1 MELGLSPS
9 LEQTAPRAEHSLH
22 RHLQIPGSAG
32 QDGAGGFPWGS
43 EGSSPGSAVGGMFS
57 RPADQLH
64 PGDLCQLPGLPGV
77 ALLPQNRPVPKRR
90 LLPLGVRELLG
101 VKAPTPQPGKGCCSF
116 GWESVA
122 VPSVA
127 TCDTPVALLWHSC
140 GTAGSARSC
149 QQAADPWKLF
159 KALQDIIQAKIALNS
174 FKSRGWTRPVTGLG
188 SEALAQGQ

>member
-1 MELGLSPS
+1 MGVWHSHGGLGVGAGAVPVLGANSS
-9 LEQTAPRAEHSLH
+9 EGRHSLH

-32 QDGAGGFPWGS
+32 RDGAGRFPWGS

-116 GWESVA
+116 GWESVSH
-122 VPSVA
+122 PWLSH
-127 TCDTPVALLWHSC
+127 PWPRVALLWHSC
-140 GTAGSARSC
+140 GTPVA
-149 QQAADPWKLF
+149 QQAQLEAASKLLIPGNYL
-159 KALQDIIQAKIALNS
+159 KPYRTLYRQKLH
-174 FKSRGWTRPVTGLG
+174 
-188 SEALAQGQ
+188 

>member
-1 MELGLSPS
+1 MGFRGI
-9 LEQTAPRAEHSLH
+9 QPR
-22 RHLQIPGSAG
+22 I
-32 QDGAGGFPWGS
+32 
-43 EGSSPGSAVGGMFS
+43 SSGGMFS

-127 TCDTPVALLWHSC
+127 TCGTPVALLWHSC
-140 GTAGSARSC
+140 DTPVA
-149 QQAADPWKLF
+149 QQAQLEAASKLLIPGNYL
-159 KALQDIIQAKIALNS
+159 KPYKTLYRQKLH
-174 FKSRGWTRPVTGLG
+174 
-188 SEALAQGQ
+188 